1 MKLQQLSSL
10 RNRER
15 LAATTATVVLAG
27 LFALALVQPA
37 PANPITQG
45 GGSVTPDHYT
55 ASPGTPLT
63 SEGFSFT
70 TPMFSY
76 TAYIYT
82 ATSVDAATGAG
93 ECVGCLNYVVTL
105 EVDSGADISKVDLS
119 NFAAG
124 NPLDAGYNT
133 ELGTGSAGDPTSV
146 AELSNGT
153 VEFTF
158 SPAMG
163 SSGQVSSQ
171 FLEVE
176 TDTTTHMPG
185 NVCASNSGTT
195 DCGKG
200 YEPSPAPPIGV
211 GFPAVLG
218 VGGLLLAPACWSAA
232 GSVVRL
238 EPPSRKPQPDT
249 TRNS

>member
-1 MKLQQLSSL
+1 MPKSK
-10 RNRER
+10 RGVRDTNFPYRPR
-15 LAATTATVVLAG
+15 LAATTATVLAG
-27 LFALALVQPA
+27 LLSLALEQPA
-37 PANPITQG
+37 SANPVTQG
-45 GGSVTPDHYT
+45 GSSVAPDHYT

-82 ATSVDAATGAG
+82 ATSANAATGAG

-133 ELGTGSAGDPTSV
+133 ELGTGMAGDPTSV

-185 NVCASNSGTT
+185 NVCSSNSTT
-195 DCGKG
+195 TKCGAG

-211 GFPAVLG
+211 GLPAVLG
-218 VGGLLLAPACWSAA
+218 VGGLLFGASLLERSKKRRSPGTAIAQAA
-232 GSVVRL
+232 A
-238 EPPSRKPQPDT
+238 
-249 TRNS
+249 